1 MISPLAVG
9 RPFSSI
15 PYQEAPPCWTV
26 PVKGGGDVGVLGDDL
41 RPPQA
46 DATTTRAKSRIL
58 LIFSCIIPTSVS
70 AGLGDPAE
78 SRNGMKSSSN
88 KDDERLELRVLE
100 SDTKNLHLFDRSDLV
115 FAVFYGVLFLWGL
128 ILTLISI

>member
-1 MISPLAVG
+1 M
-9 RPFSSI
+9 
-15 PYQEAPPCWTV
+15 
-26 PVKGGGDVGVLGDDL
+26 
-41 RPPQA
+41 
-46 DATTTRAKSRIL
+46 
-58 LIFSCIIPTSVS
+58 
-70 AGLGDPAE
+70 GDPAE
-78 SRNGMKSSSN
+78 SRNAMKSSSI